1 MTFISSRAPLL
12 FGAAGCGVCGCL
24 EAASYYYWR
33 DSKTERRGALLELAA
48 STGNSVAGGICT
60 ALAARTVL
68 SRSWVQDA
76 LTVRYT
82 EAPTIFRK
90 AGGRIG
96 ARASIYFLAATV
108 VSSVTSSWVGG
119 DHLPLAPLLPSL
131 PVIIL
136 FWLPGWMPVL
146 APAYVGGSVFG
157 LMVGNRARV
166 EILSRGGGLD
176 AAAAVLRPGYPY
188 AWSFLVRVQLST
200 VAFIM
205 SLPKAILRLSLS
217 PSDFS
222 SGGDDG
228 GSGSSFVAVGRRGP
242 LMAITEGLP
251 GPRVM
256 IEPADTCYLKKGS
269 MVMVVMQTMTKTRM
283 RRTAV
288 ARQKEE
294 QFRFRSNLASNPTCT
309 APSLLQWPNGTSNT
323 TSTWAFS

>member
-1 MTFISSRAPLL
+1 MTFITSRAPLL

-76 LTVRYT
+76 LTVRYR

-96 ARASIYFLAATV
+96 ARASIYFLSLSV

-136 FWLPGWMPVL
+136 FWLPGWMPAL
-146 APAYVGGSVFG
+146 APAYVGGSLFG

-176 AAAAVLRPGYPY
+176 AAAAVLSSGYPY

-200 VAFIM
+200 VCFIM

-222 SGGDDG
+222 SGGDGGGGSNFYSWQWERRWAIEGSNDRGLAGYESNGRTDVNVLPEEGLNGGNGGNVNNGKDEDEEDG
-228 GSGSSFVAVGRRGP
+228 GSEADGG
-242 LMAITEGLP
+242 AIQ
-251 GPRVM
+251 
-256 IEPADTCYLKKGS
+256 I
-269 MVMVVMQTMTKTRM
+269 
-283 RRTAV
+283 
-288 ARQKEE
+288 
-294 QFRFRSNLASNPTCT
+294 
-309 APSLLQWPNGTSNT
+309 
-323 TSTWAFS
+323 

>member
-188 AWSFLVRVQLST
+188 TWSFLVRVQLST

-222 SGGDDG
+222 SGGDGG
-228 GSGSSFVAVGRRGP
+228 GSGSSYSWQWERRWAIDGSNNGGIAGSESNDRTGRHVLP
-242 LMAITEGLP
+242 EEGLN
-251 GPRVM
+251 GNGGNANDDKD
-256 IEPADTCYLKKGS
+256 EDEEDGGS
-269 MVMVVMQTMTKTRM
+269 EAEGG
-283 RRTAV
+283 AV
-288 ARQKEE
+288 QI
-294 QFRFRSNLASNPTCT
+294 
-309 APSLLQWPNGTSNT
+309 
-323 TSTWAFS
+323 